1 MTFIAF
7 AVNDSQ
13 QLTLADSTFNLTD
26 REKRVL
32 EKSWAKTF
40 ADNVF
45 PAIDENIFSVLYSD
59 KASRPNTP
67 VNVIVG
73 ALILKEAL
81 GDTVDELVEALM
93 FDIRYQYAL
102 HTTSFEEQPLSDRTL
117 SRFRARVLA
126 YETEHDV
133 DLIHEC
139 VVKMAKEISEFMNIT
154 PNMQRMDSLMVA
166 ANIKN
171 LSLLELFYTCVAN
184 LAKIMDKRD
193 ISLPEEQHHYVE
205 KDDYNRCIYHKRDTD
220 ETERT
225 VVVMKDAEKLITI
238 CDKTGDLDDTSEYQL
253 LIRLLK
259 ERTII
264 DDDGNRRL
272 RKKEEVENSSE
283 VLLNPSDPEAT
294 FRYKAGSKNLGYV
307 GNIVESVG
315 EHTSLITDYSYE
327 KNTYADNQ
335 FMKDYLDKQDI
346 FSDGSFI
353 VADGA
358 YSGEENSKLASEH
371 NIKLVTTNFTGRKPD
386 EIYADFKFTDEGH
399 FLIECINGCKPDE
412 CIYDPGKD
420 RSVAYFKTETCR
432 TCPYRDKCQPRFL
445 KNRVRKEVSWKAV
458 GRAKQLQYMQTEE
471 FSKYARFRNGV
482 EAIPSLLRRRYHVDK
497 IPAHGKRRT
506 RLHFGFKIAAL
517 DFQKL
522 LDYTNSIDNYAQKSE
537 IA

>member
-1 MTFIAF
+1 MAF
-7 AVNDSQ
+7 VANDNQ
-13 QLTLADSTFNLTD
+13 QLTLTDSTFNLTQ

-40 ADNVF
+40 AEKVF

-67 VNVIVG
+67 INVIIG

-81 GDTVDELVEALM
+81 GDTDDELVEALM
-93 FDIRYQYAL
+93 FDVRYQYAL

-139 VVKMAKEISEFMNIT
+139 VVKMAKEIAEFMDIS
-154 PNMQRMDSLMVA
+154 PNMQRMDSLMIA

-184 LAKIMDKRD
+184 LAKIMNQRE
-193 ISLPEEQHHYVE
+193 ITLPEEQYHYIE
-205 KDDYNRCIYHKRDTD
+205 KDDYNRCIYHKKDLD
-220 ETERT
+220 ATERT
-225 VVVMKDAEKLITI
+225 IIVMHDAEKLIEL
-238 CDKTGDLDDTSEYQL
+238 CDKTGTLDDTSEYQL

-259 ERTII
+259 ERTIF
-264 DDDGNRRL
+264 DDDGVRRL
-272 RKKEEVENSSE
+272 RKKEEVENPSE

-294 FRYKAGSKNLGYV
+294 FRYKAGGKNLGYV
-307 GNIVESVG
+307 GNVVESVG
-315 EHTSLITDYSYE
+315 ENGSLISDYAYE

-335 FMKDYLDKQDI
+335 FMKDYLDRQPIHKDETLL
-346 FSDGSFI
+346 

-358 YSGEENSKLASEH
+358 YSGHTNMQKANEH
-371 NIKLVTTNFTGRKPD
+371 NIKLVTTNFTGIKPND
-386 EIYADFKFTDEGH
+386 IFADFVFSNDGKQLLKCACNQKPLDVHYEKSNDRCDAH
-399 FLIECINGCKPDE
+399 FCKE
-412 CIYDPGKD
+412 VCE
-420 RSVAYFKTETCR
+420 A
-432 TCPYRDKCQPRFL
+432 CPYKEQCNPKF
-445 KNRVRKEVSWKAV
+445 RKTTAYLELSHKAV
-458 GRAKQLQYMQTEE
+458 ERAKQLRFMKTDE
-471 FSKYARFRNGV
+471 FRNYAYFRNGV

-497 IPAHGKRRT
+497 IPAHGKNRT

-517 DFQKL
+517 NFQKL
-522 LDYTNSIDNYAQKSE
+522 LDYTNSLVECAYKKK